1 MAESSKTLGS
11 SDDELPPSTSNQDHQ
26 HDHKAD
32 KICYVLRGC
41 NKTLKLVLSKPNSS
55 PPSLSYDAQ
64 DTNQRPAVSIIDHR
78 ITTNNDVVNNNNNSN
93 NNSSSNINNNNNNN
107 NNNSNIINNNNSN
120 NSSNNRSNSS
130 SNINK
135 RLRRETSNSKKQLNN
150 EEGASSSS
158 TKAVGNDES
167 HDVDMKLGLLLD
179 HLHNVMDITDVTD
192 AKIIFERE
200 LFASDIEDQQ
210 GRLSIPEQQLLS
222 SFLTQEEFVGLQH
235 KDDHNK
241 NAKIH
246 VKVIIGNSKYD
257 LHLSRWNYK
266 GKDPRFR
273 YALKHGWTKLVE
285 DDNLK
290 KGQRIRLVSFRS
302 NNQLHIV
309 IQRRRILRLF
319 GTDIEVFD

>member
-11 SDDELPPSTSNQDHQ
+11 SENNAVVLPKKRPYDDELPPSISNQDHQ
-26 HDHKAD
+26 HHKAD

-41 NKTLKLVLSKPNSS
+41 NKTLKLFLSKPNSS

-64 DTNQRPAVSIIDHR
+64 HTNQRPAVSIIDHP
-78 ITTNNDVVNNNNNSN
+78 ITTNDVVNNNNNN
-93 NNSSSNINNNNNNN
+93 N
-107 NNNSNIINNNNSN
+107 NNNNSN

-135 RLRRETSNSKKQLNN
+135 RLRRETSNNKKQLNN

-167 HDVDMKLGLLLD
+167 DDVDMKLGLLLD

-210 GRLSIPEQQLLS
+210 SRLSIPEQQLLA
-222 SFLTQEEFVGLQH
+222 SFLTQEEYVGLQH

-266 GKDPRFR
+266 GKKDNGKDKDPGFR
-273 YALKHGWTKLVE
+273 YALRHGWNKLVE
-285 DDNLK
+285 DYNLK
-290 KGQRIRLVSFRS
+290 KGQKIRLVSFRS
-302 NNQLHIV
+302 INQLHIV
-309 IQRRRILRLF
+309 LQRRRILRLF